1 MTDYEAWQPW
11 IPRLVDI
18 EKRKADEVP
27 GYSNVGFSA
36 LVIPAD
42 CTEISDRS
50 AELAQ
55 RFNERYAFRMINAE
69 TLERWQLRLQ
79 NRLDEIVHRY
89 NRAYELYDEYETEIN
104 EMGLEGW
111 TETSKSTDSGNET
124 LNFLGSE
131 ELAYTGS
138 QKTTE
143 GGHDDTEALR
153 SDTPDSA
160 INAGGAYADLTQTG
174 KTTYGHTSEDTF
186 TDRKDTRSF
195 ADRKDKRDFGEI
207 IDKEITRIITG
218 PSVVEDINASIKN
231 WEDIDTRF
239 VAEFENLFLNVFWY

>member
-124 LNFLGSE
+124 LNFLGS
-131 ELAYTGS
+131 S
-138 QKTTE
+138 KVTE
-143 GGHDDTEALR
+143 GGHDDTEGLS

-160 INAGGAYADLTQTG
+160 INAEGAYADFTQTG
-174 KTTYGHTSEDTF
+174 KTTYGHTSENTF
-186 TDRKDTRSF
+186 T
-195 ADRKDKRDFGEI
+195 DRKDKRDFGKI
-207 IDKEITRIITG
+207 VDKEITRIITG